1 MKVAYLTR
9 RITFS
14 AAHRYHRPEW
24 SEARN
29 QEVFGACANAPGHG
43 HNYVLEVT
51 VAGTVDPATGMVI
64 NLKGLKRRVQDHVVA
79 VVDHRDL
86 NHDVPELEG
95 AIPTSE
101 NLVVLAW
108 RLLAGRIPGAT
119 LHRLRLHETDR
130 SFVTYYGPESGETP
144 PGRKES
150 P

>member
-51 VAGTVDPATGMVI
+51 VRGTIDPETGFSVDLAALDSALRRQVTQPLDHQHVNHAVDAFADG
-64 NLKGLKRRVQDHVVA
+64 GL
-79 VVDHRDL
+79 
-86 NHDVPELEG
+86 VP
-95 AIPTSE
+95 TTE
-101 NLVVLAW
+101 NLLAW
-108 RLLAGRIPGAT
+108 LWPRLAGEIPSPAR
-119 LHRLRLHETDR
+119 LERLRLAEEPGFWVDYHGG
-130 SFVTYYGPESGETP
+130 SAVHESG
-144 PGRKES
+144 
-150 P
+150 